1 MLYIKGA
8 RAVATNLWKTCNIP
22 LIMLL
27 APKIIGLRNIIR
39 ISNIAISFLSPEN
52 PGATM
57 EILEGIKNYLKRKGH
72 NSIDQVRGS
81 LKIKNETQ
89 VSSVPAG

>member
-1 MLYIKGA
+1 MAMGGIMTAQDALEFIITGA
-8 RAVATNLWKTCNIP
+8 HLVAVGTAN
-22 LIMLL
+22 
-27 APKIIGLRNIIR
+27 
-39 ISNIAISFLSPEN
+39 FVN